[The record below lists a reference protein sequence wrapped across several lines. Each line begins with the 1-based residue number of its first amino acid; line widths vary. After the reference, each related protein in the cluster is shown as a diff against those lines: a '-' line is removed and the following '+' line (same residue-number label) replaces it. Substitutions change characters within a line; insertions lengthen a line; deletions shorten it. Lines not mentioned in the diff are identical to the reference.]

1 MSEVM
6 PIRQAATVVLARD
19 GDNGIEVLLLKRSS
33 RSSFMANVI
42 VYPGGAVD
50 AADHG
55 YAQSTRVNA
64 SRGLWADDWTRAH
77 AIAALREAFEESGML
92 VADFGRP
99 VSEEELDVERRRL
112 LAGTTTFADVLELF
126 DARLSLD
133 AIWYFDRWV
142 TPSWETKRYDALFFL
157 VRAPEGQ
164 TACCDETE
172 TVEGDWYRPED
183 ALAAYERREMLLAPP
198 TWATLRDLSGY
209 ATVDAAAD
217 FAHRAAPSPILPH
230 FTQMEGEGEG
240 VILLPGDAAYPG
252 FDDVD
257 TTLRAPARRTRIS
270 MRDGLWVEHA
280 VHGVADK
287 NEKARA

>member
-1 MSEVM
+1 MTEVK

-19 GDNGIEVLLLKRSS
+19 GASGMEVLLLKRSS

-50 AADHG
+50 AGDHAL
-55 YAQSTRVNA
+55 AQSPRVRS

-77 AIAALREAFEESGML
+77 AIAALREAYEESGML
-92 VADFGRP
+92 VAEFGRP
-99 VSEEELDVERRRL
+99 VSVEALDAERRRL
-112 LAGTTTFADVLELF
+112 LAGERSF
-126 DARLSLD
+126 DAILEDFDAHLSLD

-164 TACCDETE
+164 IARCDETE

-183 ALAAYERREMLLAPP
+183 ALAAYRRREMLLAPP
-198 TWATLRDLSGY
+198 TWATLRDLSGF
-209 ATVDAAAD
+209 ASVDDAAE
-217 FAHRAAPSPILPH
+217 FARAATPSPILPH
-230 FTQMEGEGEG
+230 FTQLEGEAEG
-240 VILLPGDAAYPG
+240 VVLLPGDGAYPG

-257 TTLRAPARRTRIS
+257 TTLRGPARRTRIG
-270 MRDGLWVEHA
+270 MQDGLWVEHPK
-280 VHGVADK
+280 HGATD
-287 NEKARA
+287 RPL